1 MLIDPTLIVKSKT
14 FEQKL
19 KKIKLKK
26 GVTGMVQ
33 FAQPVGLVV
42 TMVTST
48 GCPSAV

>member
-14 FEQKL
+14 FGQKY

-33 FAQPVGLVV
+33 FAQPVQVILVNNI
-42 TMVTST
+42 
-48 GCPSAV
+48 PSAV